1 MRLRERVEVRQ
12 AGMEAGTARIEAG
25 PLFSSGCPMGQVVM
39 LRRLSVYCLRFSGAV
54 ICPAQLTPPPLTLY
68 LPPTWGLVQIGE
80 EAT

>member
-39 LRRLSVYCLRFSGAV
+39 LRRLIRLHHTYCF
-54 ICPAQLTPPPLTLY
+54 
-68 LPPTWGLVQIGE
+68 
-80 EAT
+80 AT